1 MIRASARCA
10 PSALERTVPLCRK
23 PFVDLFLLPSFLTIM
38 DMHTKPSLKQQG
50 SQRRR
55 AYFAIIEGAL
65 IILVLSP
72 VLVLLWHS
80 PPGPERIRPIHPSG
94 MEPAITKSVQAGMS
108 PVKRRT
114 THKGLIDSTAI
125 DICFDIERSLHT
137 LVPYTTTRCIPFHD
151 VSGLSFMVI
160 SAKPI
165 FAIYGAKKAWL
176 TGVVTMMGKALNDHQ
191 DLAVNHIWIS
201 DGTLMAKAQALALS
215 GSIAKDLQGKANAHD
230 ISPEGLYLD
239 VTDALRRHPI
249 PPQWATAA

>member
-1 MIRASARCA
+1 MA
-10 PSALERTVPLCRK
+10 
-23 PFVDLFLLPSFLTIM
+23 
-38 DMHTKPSLKQQG
+38 MHRQPSLKQQG

-55 AYFAIIEGAL
+55 AYFAAIDGVV
-65 IILVLSP
+65 IILVLTP
-72 VLVLLWHS
+72 VLVLLLHS
-80 PPGPERIRPIHPSG
+80 WRGPERIRPTHRSA
-94 MEPAITKSVQAGMS
+94 MEPAITQSFQTGMT

-114 THKGLIDSTAI
+114 RHKHWIDSMAI

-137 LVPYTTTRCIPFHD
+137 LVPYTATRCIPSHD

-160 SAKPI
+160 STKPI

-191 DLAVNHIWIS
+191 DLAVNDIWIS
-201 DGTLMAKAQALALS
+201 DGAFMAKGQALALS
-215 GSIAKDLQGKANAHD
+215 GSIAKDLQGKANTHE
-230 ISPEGLYLD
+230 ITPERLYLD